1 MEQPQ
6 NVLEHLCGAPSILVI
21 HSKQRRG
28 GRQENGLVIMALNQS
43 MKRASNL
50 ESRGRLGRDGLS
62 GRKVRKL
69 EAQT

>member
-6 NVLEHLCGAPSILVI
+6 NVLEHLCGAPSIRVI
-21 HSKQRRG
+21 HSKQRCG
-28 GRQENGLVIMALNQS
+28 GRRKNGSVIMALKQS
-43 MKRASNL
+43 MKRASNM
-50 ESRGRLGRDGLS
+50 ESRGRLWRNGLS

>member
-6 NVLEHLCGAPSILVI
+6 KVLEHLCGASRILVI
-21 HSKQRRG
+21 HSKQRCG
-28 GRQENGLVIMALNQS
+28 GRWENGLVIMALNQS

-50 ESRGRLGRDGLS
+50 ESRGRLWRDGLS